1 MNMALA
7 NGATE
12 KGDNTSWGQE
22 NILWTSWTCHPL
34 TAIWYLFPTSK
45 ESPYFCLENFPG
57 TWLQC
62 SYSSLY
68 PIRLN
73 KDRFRGSKWPESVQW
88 EQISAIIPGMLYSVF
103 LPPDRLQPLL
113 LLWAKPAWNKVGYGW
128 GQGLENLKKLS
139 QTEFGINGIKAYPPS
154 TLFSSLNN
162 NFPLLF
168 RPICLK
174 FSISWT

>member
-12 KGDNTSWGQE
+12 KGDNMSWGQE
-22 NILWTSWTCHPL
+22 NILWTGWTCHPL

-68 PIRLN
+68 PIPLN
-73 KDRFRGSKWPESVQW
+73 KDKFRSSKWPESVQW
-88 EQISAIIPGMLYSVF
+88 EQISAIIPGMLWLCILASWQTPATSATLSKTSLEQSRIRMRAGLRESQETEPNWVWNQRHQS
-103 LPPDRLQPLL
+103 LPSLHTFQ
-113 LLWAKPAWNKVGYGW
+113 
-128 GQGLENLKKLS
+128 
-139 QTEFGINGIKAYPPS
+139 
-154 TLFSSLNN
+154 FSE
-162 NFPLLF
+162 
-168 RPICLK
+168 
-174 FSISWT
+174 